1 MITGLFGVPGCGK
14 TTIATKI
21 AQSDLRH
28 QKWPS
33 WLARLKKVKQY
44 KHIYTNFECEGCEKI
59 EWDNLKK
66 YKTYD
71 SHIILDELILDAD
84 NRNFKQFDP
93 RIRDFLVYHR
103 HLGNDITYLTQAY
116 DKVDA
121 KIRALTQDLWYI
133 SKSVVPL
140 LCEFSVARRIY
151 RTIAINE
158 LTSDLVMG
166 YRFCNLLEAFFA
178 KNFQICFR
186 RLYYSKFDSFE
197 EGPLESRSEF
207 KSVFWGNG
215 TVLPEADIVS
225 EAVSLSSSSPDPDPD
240 EDGEDSEIKEII
252 GFFGEYSDDLQDV
265 IHASLSDEFPAFNLK
280 L

>member
-28 QKWPS
+28 QRWPP

-215 TVLPEADIVS
+215 TVLPKPDVVSAADNVS
-225 EAVSLSSSSPDPDPD
+225 DSDSDSEEERGEVVELLGFFDELS
-240 EDGEDSEIKEII
+240 DGEQDII
-252 GFFGEYSDDLQDV
+252 
-265 IHASLSDEFPAFNLK
+265 ISLSDEFPAFNLK

>member
-14 TTIATKI
+14 TTFATKI
-21 AQSDLRH
+21 AQSDIRH
-28 QKWPS
+28 QS
-33 WLARLKKVKQY
+33 WSPFLARLKRVKQY

-59 EWDNLKK
+59 VWDDLKK

-84 NRNFKQFDP
+84 NRNFQQFDP

-103 HLGNDITYLTQAY
+103 HLGNDITYLTQAF

-133 SKSVVPL
+133 EKSVIPL

-166 YRFCNLLEAFFA
+166 YRFCNFLELLFA
-178 KNFQICFR
+178 RNVQIVFR
-186 RLYYSKFDSFE
+186 MLYYKKFDSFE
-197 EGPLESRSEF
+197 EGPLLDRDEF
-207 KSVFWGNG
+207 ESVFWGPAS
-215 TVLPEADIVS
+215 VLVESDKI
-225 EAVSLSSSSPDPDPD
+225 SSSSIS
-240 EDGEDSEIKEII
+240 DSE
-252 GFFGEYSDDLQDV
+252 GEEAEVIELVDFLAEFDPPRESDT
-265 IHASLSDEFPAFNLK
+265 SLSAEYPAFSVK

>member
-14 TTIATKI
+14 TTLATKI
-21 AQSDLRH
+21 ATTAL
-28 QKWPS
+28 KNMTLPP
-33 WLARLKKVKQY
+33 WLAKLRKVKQY

-59 EWDNLKK
+59 VWDDLKHF
-66 YKTYD
+66 KTYD
-71 SHIILDELILDAD
+71 SLLIFDELILDAD

-178 KNFQICFR
+178 RNFQICFR
-186 RLYYSKFDSFE
+186 RLYYKKFDSFE

-207 KSVFWGNG
+207 KSVFWGSTD
-215 TVLPEADIVS
+215 TVLPEPDIVS
-225 EAVSLSSSSPDPDPD
+225 EANIYSSSCSASEEDRGELTEIFDFFD
-240 EDGEDSEIKEII
+240 YADGELE
-252 GFFGEYSDDLQDV
+252 SDT
-265 IHASLSDEFPAFNLK
+265 SLSDEYPAFCVK

>member
-1 MITGLFGVPGCGK
+1 MITGFFGVPGCGK
-14 TTIATKI
+14 TTLATKI
-21 AQSDLRH
+21 AQSDIRH

-33 WLARLKKVKQY
+33 WYARLKKVKQY
-44 KHIYTNFECEGCEKI
+44 KHIYTNFECDGCEKI
-59 EWDNLKK
+59 VWDDLKT

-84 NRNFKQFDP
+84 NRDFKHFDP

-133 SKSVVPL
+133 EKSVIPL

-166 YRFCNLLEAFFA
+166 YRFCNLLELLFA
-178 KNFQICFR
+178 RNVQIVFR
-186 RLYYSKFDSFE
+186 RLYYKKFDSFE
-197 EGPLESRSEF
+197 EGPLKDRDVFE
-207 KSVFWGNG
+207 SVFWGSD
-215 TVLPEADIVS
+215 TVLPEPDIVS
-225 EAVSLSSSSPDPDPD
+225 EADIYSSSVSSDPEGEEAELIELVDFFAQFDPSQ
-240 EDGEDSEIKEII
+240 E
-252 GFFGEYSDDLQDV
+252 SD
-265 IHASLSDEFPAFNLK
+265 ISLSDDYPAFSVK

>member
-14 TTIATKI
+14 TTIATKL
-21 AQSDLRH
+21 AQRDLRR
-28 QKWPS
+28 QKWPV
-33 WLARLKKVKQY
+33 WFARLKKVKQY
-44 KHIYTNFECEGCEKI
+44 KHIYTNFECKGCEKI

-151 RTIAINE
+151 RTIAIND

-166 YRFCNLLEAFFA
+166 YRFCNLLEALFA
-178 KNFQICFR
+178 NNYQICFR

-207 KSVFWGNG
+207 KSVFWGNDS
-215 TVLPEADIVS
+215 VLPKEDVVS
-225 EAVSLSSSSPDPDPD
+225 EAALLSFPVSDSD
-240 EDGEDSEIKEII
+240 EAGECSDIEEII
-252 GFFGEYSDDLQDV
+252 DFLGEYSDDSQDV
-265 IHASLSDEFPAFNLK
+265 FTSLSAESLINIIL
-280 L
+280 